1 MAPSKPSC
9 FEVED
14 WGHTKQISNQRKTES
29 KQRKQSFSPMVV
41 TWDMTELSGFQ
52 RTWVE
57 PAFQH
62 DGYQHMYFSLG
73 NCICN
78 FFWTY
83 PIILGSR
90 TSKSFHFNWDL
101 FFSQLHI
108 IASWVSLQ
116 DIWPATCHLTSVAL
130 WNYQPDSWTLN
141 FLSSMPAV
149 SVPFMPK
156 DRATS
161 SGCSMAHLNHSF
173 IGSCVY
179 CWPTLGKHFHK

>member
-83 PIILGSR
+83 PIILGSQ
-90 TSKSFHFNWDL
+90 TTKSFHFNWDL
-101 FFSQLHI
+101 FFFTASHNSFLGLLARYLTRHMSLNLSGSLKLSTRFLDSQF
-108 IASWVSLQ
+108 SLFHACS
-116 DIWPATCHLTSVAL
+116 ISTI
-130 WNYQPDSWTLN
+130 
-141 FLSSMPAV
+141 
-149 SVPFMPK
+149 
-156 DRATS
+156 RA
-161 SGCSMAHLNHSF
+161 
-173 IGSCVY
+173 
-179 CWPTLGKHFHK
+179 KR